1 LSRDIAINQILINSN
16 TSWGLTITQ
25 IMAYSPMD
33 MAMSIIIAKVGFG
46 NKMVIALIIAFLL

>member
-1 LSRDIAINQILINSN
+1 
-16 TSWGLTITQ
+16 
-25 IMAYSPMD
+25 MAYSPMD